1 MLIRHT
7 LAKSPHLKKPALRQ
21 CQPCTACCDGWL
33 QIRVNNLRVRPGHPC
48 PHSTGSGCKAY
59 DHRPDDPCRQFI
71 CGWRMG
77 NSPLPE
83 WMRPDNAKVIVLFDK
98 YQWRGLPVDYA
109 VPVGRRIPPR
119 TLLWLKQFAQN
130 QGRILLYAEQIIE
143 SGHYIAQQTVNAFG
157 PAEFQHEAAS
167 AGSFVSLLG
176 ENVTDCAS
184 STASL

>member
-1 MLIRHT
+1 MLVRHT
-7 LAKSPHLKKPALRQ
+7 LAKSSHLKKPALRQ

-98 YQWRGLPVDYA
+98 YLWRGLPVDHA

-119 TLLWLKQFAQN
+119 ALLWLKQFAQSHN
-130 QGRILLYAEQIIE
+130 RILLYGEQIVE
-143 SGHYIAQQTVNAFG
+143 NGEYTARQAVHVFG
-157 PAEFQHEAAS
+157 PEEFRHEAAA
-167 AGSFVSLLG
+167 AGGVAALLG
-176 ENVTDCAS
+176 VNTENAEERAA
-184 STASL
+184 TA